1 MSGDHAG
8 TVQLAGP
15 NLTLRYAEPSDATA
29 LFRLASD
36 PEVTRWFSW
45 GPYTSEAQPR
55 AYIERL
61 AGERERG
68 ERLDFVIDA
77 TGETVPGVAPIGVT
91 GLSELSQ
98 RDRRAMVGTWLGRA
112 HWGSGANAESKALVL
127 HLAFAICGL
136 ERVGAYSNPDN
147 ARSTRALEKLGFRH
161 EGVLRAWHRHGDTH
175 HDVNVFGL
183 LRADWPG
190 APFDVAV
197 EGEPPAPWLIRP
209 GAAPS

>member
-8 TVQLAGP
+8 TVRLTGP
-15 NLTLRYAEPSDATA
+15 TLTLRYAEPGDAPA
-29 LFRLASD
+29 LFALASD

-45 GPYTSEAQPR
+45 GPYASEDEPR

-61 AGERERG
+61 EGERERG
-68 ERLDFVIDA
+68 EKLDFVI
-77 TGETVPGVAPIGVT
+77 EHRERGVVGVT
-91 GLSELSQ
+91 GLSELSR
-98 RDRRAMVGTWLGRA
+98 RDRRAMVGTWLGRE
-112 HWGSGANAESKALVL
+112 HWGSGANAESKALIL
-127 HLAFAICGL
+127 HLAFAVCGL

-183 LRADWPG
+183 LAADWPG

-197 EGEPPAPWLIRP
+197 EGEPPAPWLVRP

>member
-15 NLTLRYAEPSDATA
+15 DLTLRYAQASDTTA

-45 GPYTSEAQPR
+45 GPYTSEDQPR

-68 ERLDFVIDA
+68 ERLDLLVDHRER
-77 TGETVPGVAPIGVT
+77 GPIGVT
-91 GLSELSQ
+91 GLSELSR
-98 RDRRAMVGTWLGRA
+98 RDRRAMVGTWLGRE

-161 EGVLRAWHRHGDTH
+161 EGVLRAWHRHGDNH

-190 APFDVAV
+190 APFDVAA
-197 EGEPPAPWLIRP
+197 EGAPPAPWLVRP

>member
-8 TVQLAGP
+8 RVR
-15 NLTLRYAEPSDATA
+15 LTGQTLSLRYAEPADADA
-29 LFRLASD
+29 LFALASD

-45 GPYTSEAQPR
+45 GPYTSVDEPR

-77 TGETVPGVAPIGVT
+77 GGVAGVT
-91 GLSELSQ
+91 GLSELSR
-98 RDRRAMVGTWLGRA
+98 RDRRAMVGTWLGRE
-112 HWGSGANAESKALVL
+112 HWGSGANAESKALIL
-127 HLAFAICGL
+127 HLAFEVCGL

-161 EGVLRAWHRHGDTH
+161 EGVLRSWHRHGDVH

-183 LRADWPG
+183 LRKEWPG
-190 APFDVAV
+190 APFAITV
-197 EGEPPAPWLIRP
+197 EGEPPAPWLIRSA
-209 GAAPS
+209 AAPS

>member
-8 TVQLAGP
+8 RVRLTGQT
-15 NLTLRYAEPSDATA
+15 LTLRYAEPADADA
-29 LFRLASD
+29 LFALASD

-45 GPYTSEAQPR
+45 GPYTSVDEPR

-77 TGETVPGVAPIGVT
+77 GGVAGVT
-91 GLSELSQ
+91 GLSELSR
-98 RDRRAMVGTWLGRA
+98 RDRRAMVGTWLGRE
-112 HWGSGANAESKALVL
+112 HWGSGANAESKALIL
-127 HLAFAICGL
+127 HLAFEVCGL

-161 EGVLRAWHRHGDTH
+161 EGVLRSWHRHGDVH

-183 LRADWPG
+183 LRKEWPG
-190 APFDVAV
+190 APFAITV
-197 EGEPPAPWLIRP
+197 EGEPPAPWLIRSA
-209 GAAPS
+209 AAPS

>member
-8 TVQLAGP
+8 RVRLTGQT
-15 NLTLRYAEPSDATA
+15 LTLRYAGPADADA
-29 LFRLASD
+29 LLALASD

-45 GPYTSEAQPR
+45 GPYASVDEPR

-68 ERLDFVIDA
+68 ERLDFVIA
-77 TGETVPGVAPIGVT
+77 TGGTVPTVAGVT
-91 GLSELSQ
+91 GLSELSR
-98 RDRRAMVGTWLGRA
+98 RDRRAMVGTWLGRE
-112 HWGSGANAESKALVL
+112 HWGSGANAESKALIL
-127 HLAFAICGL
+127 HLAFEVCGL

-161 EGVLRAWHRHGDTH
+161 EGVLRSWHRHGDVH

-183 LRADWPG
+183 LREEWPG
-190 APFDVAV
+190 APFAISV
-197 EGEPPAPWLIRP
+197 EGKPPAPWLVRS
-209 GAAPS
+209 AAVPS